1 MEASIV
7 RLLLQAKSRTGLD
20 YEAIAKAS
28 GLVALLPQKKQ
39 PGAAIRHTVNAVKDS
54 IYVCVADWAL
64 AHTVA
69 AADPLDAALAQL
81 ENADLSEVQLQA
93 ARSLIATFRQS
104 REALP
109 PFTSVKQVPGAKLYE
124 PPPAAG
130 TNPKEGVAGEAPGAY
145 ASKIEEDAALWAR
158 GLGAR
163 VKPHK
168 QSNVDLRRA
177 KAVPHTDPLQVFDEQ
192 AAAAYNTGGGKALGP
207 IVEETEPADVRYPR
221 ASHFILKVTGDSMAP
236 DIKNGDE
243 IIVRKHE
250 LYLPPWD
257 ENQSADP
264 KPWQALDNKVV
275 VAMKNEDE
283 FAVVKR
289 LVFGKRRGGF
299 RIDLLSDNRK
309 AKPVIIEKED
319 TLRVIGVVVR
329 IMRDPDNAG

>member
-1 MEASIV
+1 MERWGNEIEGHWRVPSIFEAFRAAQVLEVSPAWLAFEQGPPEPALAAQAFERDRALAEWV
-7 RLLLQAKSRTGLD
+7 RLFQSLPAEQRAKLL
-20 YEAIAKAS
+20 E
-28 GLVALLPQKKQ
+28 
-39 PGAAIRHTVNAVKDS
+39 
-54 IYVCVADWAL
+54 
-64 AHTVA
+64 
-69 AADPLDAALAQL
+69 LAQVMAPT
-81 ENADLSEVQLQA
+81 EK
-93 ARSLIATFRQS
+93 
-104 REALP
+104 LP
-109 PFTSVKQVPGAKLYE
+109 PFTSIKQVPGAKLFE
-124 PPPAAG
+124 PPPAPA
-130 TNPKEGVAGEAPGAY
+130 PKHPQEGVAGEAPGAY
-145 ASKIEEDAALWAR
+145 ASKTEEDAALWAR

-257 ENQSADP
+257 ENASADP